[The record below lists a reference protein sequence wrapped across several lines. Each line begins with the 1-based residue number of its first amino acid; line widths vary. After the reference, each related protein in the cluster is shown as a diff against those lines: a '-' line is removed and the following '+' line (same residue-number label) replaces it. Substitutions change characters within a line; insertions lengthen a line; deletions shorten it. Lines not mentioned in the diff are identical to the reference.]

1 MHRPKQPQYPN
12 GGQLKNTKRTITYT
26 NGKPTGIKITHRNSE
41 VVEYISMK
49 MYLKNQKLRANAA
62 KRPRVLPPAP
72 FKKNNI
78 NSPEYAPGYGYDP
91 NSPRYNPVSPNYQ
104 KLYNNKSNINKLKN
118 NLKYQPLCQ
127 PQNFLYRDFKI
138 RNSSMSYFN
147 YVMSKNNDG
156 FSDVLTVPKEAS
168 RGVVFVAKG
177 NEGVVFMGC
186 IDAKC
191 KNKVLI
197 KVSAAGKVDGGNYK
211 SSPGVVEFKINMDMW
226 RKCHK
231 ESPHI
236 VAPYTQIM
244 CKIPDAFITW
254 SYPNMGPSVRA
265 IANRTE
271 KGTERVLISYYEFFN
286 GGNLLDWM
294 LRHRA
299 TLTEKD
305 IKIILFQILYT
316 LMICYKKVPSFRHND
331 IHLQNILV
339 KTDGVAKTGTT
350 TYGKFKVPN
359 NGIFTALGD
368 FGWAHSLNR
377 PNPKVVGGKYASDG
391 ITVNKQV
398 RQDLHFFLSSFYKA
412 LAEAKKWPQASA
424 FIKEAIGA
432 EELLSAN
439 LNTRIK
445 AWRLLQDDKR
455 VKDLVGILDSDYF
468 KEFNTSPPKSILKTF
483 TNIISKIIP
492 TNSKMECGDRAVK
505 SKGGIYAKSVDEM
518 INYIKTHGTVQA
530 KVALGSKRPTRKQAC
545 AVLKSFKAGQK
556 WAGWIPNS
564 PEKSNNVGPVKNNNN
579 NARMAYNMNINQLRA
594 FITKHGNNNARSLMR
609 EDANNSNKNLSN
621 RVPMRS
627 QLINILSTFNKGKN
641 IVGLRSQARNGVTV
655 SRSPNKLRL
664 NAPRNNNATR
674 RVNMVRRAAA
684 IPRGPRASAADRAVI
699 EKLTNRMYARMSKLF
714 PGGYNSN
721 NLRSK
726 AHTLALKK
734 YTAAKNRAIKA
745 GLIERTEALTNM
757 NNIIMPPSQRSI
769 NTRPKPRSPP
779 QYRPAAGRNNNNRL
793 GVKLGI
799 TRPLAARNNSI
810 QYTLNRNVNIS
821 SAANFLSSFR
831 INSKLC
837 KSLSR
842 PEVDSLLKR
851 VGVDPA
857 SVKSI
862 GDACQIIGERRKEL
876 IKTYKTKKQQNNNLK
891 QWRNQITKNYVKY
904 LNSAGPRAAPA
915 ASPRAIRQPR
925 PRPPGPQK
933 RPKLRPPRSSLKM
946 FNILRK
952 QNNNGPN

>member
-1 MHRPKQPQYPN
+1 
-12 GGQLKNTKRTITYT
+12 
-26 NGKPTGIKITHRNSE
+26 
-41 VVEYISMK
+41 MK

-62 KRPRVLPPAP
+62 KQRRVLPPAP
-72 FKKNNI
+72 FKNNNI
-78 NSPEYAPGYGYDP
+78 NSPEDP

-104 KLYNNKSNINKLKN
+104 KIYNNKSNINKLKN

-138 RNSSMSYFN
+138 RNSSRSYFN

-168 RGVVFVAKG
+168 RGMVFVAKG

-197 KVSAAGKVDGGNYK
+197 KVSAAGKVGGGNYK

-236 VAPYTQIM
+236 VAPYTQLM
-244 CKIPDAFITW
+244 CKLPEAFINW
-254 SYPNMGPSVRA
+254 SYPGMGPSVRA

-316 LMICYKKVPSFRHND
+316 LMICYKKVPTFRHND

-377 PNPKVVGGKYASDG
+377 PNPKVTGGRYVSNG

-398 RQDLHFFLSSFYKA
+398 RQDLHFFLTSFYKA
-412 LAEAKKWPQASA
+412 LVEANKWPQARA

-439 LNTRIK
+439 LNTKIK
-445 AWRLLQDDKR
+445 AWRLLQNDKR
-455 VKDLVGILDSDYF
+455 VKDLKGILDSDYF
-468 KEFNTSPPKSILKTF
+468 KEFNTSPPKSIVQTF

-492 TNSKMECGDRAVK
+492 STTKMECGNRAVK

-530 KVALGSKRPTRKQAC
+530 KLMLGTKKPTRARAC
-545 AVLKSFKAGQK
+545 GILKSFRAGQK

-564 PEKSNNVGPVKNNNN
+564 PEMSINVGPAKNNNN
-579 NARMAYNMNINQLRA
+579 NSRMAYTMTTEQIRA
-594 FITKHGNNNARSLMR
+594 FITKHGNNNARSMMKNIP
-609 EDANNSNKNLSN
+609 NNSNKNLKN
-621 RVPMRS
+621 RTPVRS
-627 QLINILSTFNKGKN
+627 QLINVLSTFNKGEN
-641 IVGLRSQARNGVTV
+641 IVGLRSRARNGVNV
-655 SRSPNKLRL
+655 PRSPNKLRL

-674 RVNMVRRAAA
+674 RVNVVRRAAA
-684 IPRGPRASAADRAVI
+684 IPQGPRASAADRAVI

-721 NLRSK
+721 NLRTK

-769 NTRPKPRSPP
+769 NMRQKPRSPP
-779 QYRPAAGRNNNNRL
+779 QYTLVQRPAPRVRSPRAVSTMRNTL
-793 GVKLGI
+793 E
-799 TRPLAARNNSI
+799 
-810 QYTLNRNVNIS
+810 YTLHKNVNIS
-821 SAANFLSSFR
+821 NAKNFLSSFR

-837 KSLSR
+837 KDLSR
-842 PEVDSLLKR
+842 PEIDRLLKR
-851 VGVDPA
+851 VGVNPA

-862 GDACQIIGERRKEL
+862 GDACQIIGQKRKEL
-876 IKTYKTKKQQNNNLK
+876 IKTYRTQKQKNKNLK
-891 QWRNQITKNYVKY
+891 EWRANVTRNYVKY
-904 LNSAGPRAAPA
+904 LNSAGPRPNVVI
-915 ASPRAIRQPR
+915 PQITRPVQLR
-925 PRPPGPQK
+925 PRPPGPHK
-933 RPKLRPPRSSLKM
+933 RPKLRIGRGAQTRT
-946 FNILRK
+946 I
-952 QNNNGPN
+952 